1 MLRKEERVNP
11 DLSAAVACFF
21 ATLLGMAALRPV
33 AVVVELVDK
42 PGGRKTHHG
51 EIPVVGG
58 LAMFIGCVFGIGL
71 LPASQFVSA
80 PVLSAAALVV
90 LVGLLDDRF
99 EISPTARLTAH
110 LVAGILVLTTSSDLS
125 ITTLGRPFG
134 QELVQFSELGAAAFT
149 CIAIVG
155 AINAFNMLDGMDGLA
170 GTMAFNALA
179 ALTYLSSLT
188 GDQSVGSVSI
198 VLCGAVA
205 AFLIFNIPAKYNR
218 RFRCFMG
225 DAGSTLLGFMLAC
238 ICISASQGAGPKL
251 SPTTTLWIVAI
262 PLYELL
268 WTTIR
273 RILKGRSPFQPDRA
287 HFHHDLLDA
296 GFGVRGAFFVLICIG
311 AALSMAA
318 IAIHYFEV
326 PDALSF
332 GLWLLTGLGMVILMH
347 NAQILWYVVPERLR
361 RTRRSEIE
369 AT

>member
-1 MLRKEERVNP
+1 LLN
-11 DLSAAVACFF
+11 DFGASLACFF
-21 ATLLGMAALRPV
+21 ATLLTMAALRPV

-58 LAMFIGCVFGIGL
+58 LAMFIGCIFGIGL
-71 LPASQFVSA
+71 LPGSSLVSA
-80 PVLSAAALVV
+80 SMLSAAALVV

-99 EISPTARLTAH
+99 EISPIARLTAH
-110 LVAGILVLTTSSDLS
+110 LVAAFLVLSTSTDLS

-134 QELVQFSELGAAAFT
+134 NSPIEFTEFGAAAFT

-179 ALTYLSSLT
+179 ALACLTSLT
-188 GDQSVGSVSI
+188 GDNIVGSVSI

-205 AFLIFNIPAKYNR
+205 AFLIFNFPAKYNR

-225 DAGSTLLGFMLAC
+225 DAGSTLLGFLLAC
-238 ICISASQGAGPKL
+238 MCISASQRTGSKL
-251 SPTTTLWIVAI
+251 SPTTMLWIVAI

-268 WTTIR
+268 WTTMR
-273 RILKGRSPFQPDRA
+273 RTLKGRSPLNPDRA
-287 HFHHDLLDA
+287 HFHHKLLDA

-311 AALSMAA
+311 VLLSLAAV
-318 IAIHYFEV
+318 AIHYFEV
-326 PDALSF
+326 PDAFSF
-332 GLWLLTGLGMVILMH
+332 ALWLLSGLGMVVLMH
-347 NAQILWYVVPERLR
+347 NAQILWFVVPERLR
-361 RTRRSEIE
+361 RVRVADIE
-369 AT
+369 AH

>member
-1 MLRKEERVNP
+1 M
-11 DLSAAVACFF
+11 ACFF
-21 ATLLGMAALRPV
+21 ATLLTMSALRPV
-33 AVVVELVDK
+33 AVAVELVDK

-80 PVLSAAALVV
+80 SLLSAAALVV

-99 EISPTARLTAH
+99 EISPIARLTAH
-110 LVAGILVLTTSSDLS
+110 LVAAVLVLATSADLS
-125 ITTLGRPFG
+125 ITTLGRPFSAA
-134 QELVQFSELGAAAFT
+134 LVEFSQLGGAAFT

-170 GTMAFNALA
+170 GTMAFNALL
-179 ALTYLSSLT
+179 ALTCLTSLT
-188 GDQSVGSVSI
+188 GDATVGNISL

-205 AFLIFNIPAKYNR
+205 AFLIFNIPAKFNR

-238 ICISASQGAGPKL
+238 LCISASQGIGPKL
-251 SPTTTLWIVAI
+251 AI

-268 WTTIR
+268 WTTVR

-287 HFHHDLLDA
+287 HFHHNLLDA

-311 AALSMAA
+311 VALSLGA
-318 IAIHYFEV
+318 IAIHIYEI
-326 PDALSF
+326 PDAISF
-332 GLWLLTGLGMVILMH
+332 SLWLLSGLGMVILMH
-347 NAQILWYVVPERLR
+347 NARVLWYIVPARLR
-361 RTRRSEIE
+361 RTRASEIE
-369 AT
+369 TA

>member
-1 MLRKEERVNP
+1 L
-11 DLSAAVACFF
+11 LSQYSAAIACFF
-21 ATLLGMAALRPV
+21 ATLLAMAALRPV
-33 AVVVELVDK
+33 AVAVELVDK

-58 LAMFIGCVFGIGL
+58 LAMFLGCVFGMGL
-71 LPASQFVSA
+71 LPTSQFVSA
-80 PVLSAAALVV
+80 SLLSAAALVV

-99 EISPTARLTAH
+99 EISPIARLTAH
-110 LVAGILVLTTSSDLS
+110 LVAAVLVLATSADLS

-134 QELVQFSELGAAAFT
+134 ESLIQFSDLGGAAFT
-149 CIAIVG
+149 CVAIVG

-170 GTMAFNALA
+170 GTMAFNALL
-179 ALTYLSSLT
+179 ALTCLTSLT
-188 GDQSVGSVSI
+188 GDGTVGSISI

-205 AFLIFNIPAKYNR
+205 AFLIFNIPAKFNR

-238 ICISASQGAGPKL
+238 LCISASQGGGLKI

-268 WTTIR
+268 WTTMR
-273 RILKGRSPFQPDRA
+273 RLLKGRSPFQPDRA
-287 HFHHDLLDA
+287 HFHHKLLDA

-311 AALSMAA
+311 GALSLAA

-326 PDALSF
+326 PDAISF
-332 GLWLLTGLGMVILMH
+332 ALWLLAGLGMAVLMH
-347 NAQILWYVVPERLR
+347 NARILWHIVPARLR
-361 RTRRSEIE
+361 RVRGSEIE
-369 AT
+369 AH